1 MRNCSKNFLENPELS
16 RSVTLL
22 VNILLTVYQYFSMY
36 ELTVDGINAIL
47 QNMKWVPVED
57 SNRNDEFE
65 LRCSNWCAFL

>member
-1 MRNCSKNFLENPELS
+1 MRNCSKFFLENPELS